1 MENNNQNKLK
11 LKSISEIL
19 GYDFFIPSYQ
29 RGYKWDKQQ
38 VLDLLNDIYEFSKNN
53 KGFYCLQPLVV
64 KFNENSSQYI
74 VIDGQQRLT
83 TIFII
88 LKYLEKNFPMLFSN
102 SKLFS
107 IDYETRK
114 KEKANSKEFLEN
126 IIFLENIDYSNP
138 DFYYMSKAYKVIEN
152 WFKDDLFNKSKK
164 ILDLLMT
171 YEVDKNGIDK
181 AINVRFIWY
190 ELEENE
196 NEIEVFTRLNIGKIP
211 LSNSELIK
219 AIILSQLKNYE
230 KTEIVAEWDYIEKNL
245 QNDRFFSFLTKKK
258 YKNTRIDF
266 IFNLL
271 AEKYKKEYNL
281 NYKNDDRFS
290 FYVFNHLI
298 KESLKNEKELWS
310 EVKKYFRI
318 FEELYNNNIYYHY
331 VGFFINSS
339 DNDKIDEII
348 NIYQEN
354 KKDEFKTELEKFIT
368 IEIYDKLENLN
379 YENNRIQLE
388 KILFLFNVLITM
400 ESGYS
405 RYPFDIHNKE
415 EWSLEHIHAQNSEEI
430 KDKKQL
436 LELQLNSPYII
447 DDNLKNEIGEFIKS
461 SKYDNETFIKIQNEI
476 YKQFTDEDEE
486 IHSIDN
492 LALLSKNDNSS
503 LNNSIFPEKRS
514 KIKKLDEKGKFIPLG
529 TKNVFMKYYSD
540 KVDEF
545 LTWNREDRLSYL
557 EVLKNKLTP
566 FIKDK

>member
-368 IEIYDKLENLN
+368 IEIDDKLENLN
-379 YENNRIQLE
+379 YENNRTQLE